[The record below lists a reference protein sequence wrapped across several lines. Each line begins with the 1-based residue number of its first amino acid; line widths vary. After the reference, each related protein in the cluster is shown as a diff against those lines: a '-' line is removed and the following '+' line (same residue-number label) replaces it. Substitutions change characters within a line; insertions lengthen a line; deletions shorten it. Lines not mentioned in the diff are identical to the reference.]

1 MTRGF
6 KFRFRGGLIALTL
19 ATVGITPI
27 GSVHAA
33 VVNNLYAPAQ
43 ISYVYSYSEFGGGD
57 VVFRLE
63 TTLAGCDDGYWLRPT
78 DPGFQRNVAM
88 LMSAQLARRAIS
100 VFAFDSQLWSG
111 SVAKYCR
118 VDMIAMS

>member
-1 MTRGF
+1 MTQRS
-6 KFRFRGGLIALTL
+6 KCQFRRGLIALALTI
-19 ATVGITPI
+19 VGIAPI
-27 GSVHAA
+27 GPAHGA
-33 VVNNLYAPAQ
+33 VVNTLTTPAQ

-118 VDMIAMS
+118 LDMIAMS

>member
-1 MTRGF
+1 MTQRT
-6 KFRFRGGLIALTL
+6 KFRLGRCLIALILTIG
-19 ATVGITPI
+19 GIAPI
-27 GSVHAA
+27 GPAHGT
-33 VVNNLYAPAQ
+33 VVNNLTTPAQ

-57 VVFRLE
+57 VVFRLQ
-63 TTLAGCDDGYWLRPT
+63 TILAGCEGGYWLRPT

-100 VFAFDSQLWSG
+100 IYAYDNQIWSG